1 MGINVWRRFGDLIK
15 PPAEEV
21 VTIATVHG
29 DGTVT
34 ATTVGGGAVRLRC
47 AIEVTAGDKAFASA
61 GEVRGVAPD
70 LPYFEIEI

>member
-1 MGINVWRRFGDLIK
+1 MAINVWRRFGDLIK
-15 PPAEEV
+15 PPTEEV
-21 VTIATVHG
+21 VTVTTVHG

-34 ATTVGGGAVRLRC
+34 ATTVGGGAVWLRC
-47 AIEVTAGDKAFASA
+47 AIEVTAGDRAFAAA